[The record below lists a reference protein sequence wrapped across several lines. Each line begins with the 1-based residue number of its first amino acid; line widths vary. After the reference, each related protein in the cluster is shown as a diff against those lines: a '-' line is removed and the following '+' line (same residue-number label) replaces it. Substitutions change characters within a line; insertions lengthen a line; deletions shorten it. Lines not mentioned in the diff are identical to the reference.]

1 MSRRRR
7 GRRRAR
13 WIAFGLLVLGAASLW
28 IFRASLLTSAARLLV
43 AEDPWA
49 PADLAAVLSEN
60 RALDAAVS
68 AEAVRAGYVP
78 RVLLLVP
85 AQRPDEALL
94 QDLQIAVLR
103 PHEVATLVLLR
114 LGVPREAIVI
124 EPLPRRG
131 TNAAVQ
137 TVARYARNHGVKRLI
152 VVTARSHT
160 RRAGILTR
168 RALGPGTTVIVRA
181 SPRDD
186 FHPEGWWRDR
196 DQAREVMIEGLRWLN
211 SLVLGDL
218 W

>member
-7 GRRRAR
+7 GRGRAR
-13 WIAFGLLVLGAASLW
+13 WIALGLLVLGAAALW
-28 IFRASLLTSAARLLV
+28 IFRAPLLTSTARLLV

-49 PADLAAVLSEN
+49 PADLVAVLSEN
-60 RALDAAVS
+60 RVVDAAVA
-68 AEAVRAGYVP
+68 AEAVRAGYVQ

-103 PHEVATLVLLR
+103 PHEVATLVLSR
-114 LGVPREAIVI
+114 LGVPRGAIVI
-124 EPLPRRG
+124 EPLPLRG
-131 TNAAVQ
+131 TNSAVR
-137 TVARYARNHGVKRLI
+137 TVARYARDHGAKRLI
-152 VVTARSHT
+152 VVTSRSHT
-160 RRAGILTR
+160 RRAGILMR

-181 SPRDD
+181 STRDE
-186 FHPEGWWRDR
+186 FRPEGWWRDR
-196 DQAREVMIEGLRWLN
+196 DQAREVMVEGLRWLN